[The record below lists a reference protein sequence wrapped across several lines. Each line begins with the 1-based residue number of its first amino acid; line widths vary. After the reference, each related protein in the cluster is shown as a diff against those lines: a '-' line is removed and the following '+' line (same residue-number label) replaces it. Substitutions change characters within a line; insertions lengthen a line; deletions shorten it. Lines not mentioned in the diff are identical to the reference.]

1 MKRILILPEISEFF
15 LKASNLERLAKRGL
29 VIDNWA
35 R

>member
-1 MKRILILPEISEFF
+1 MKRIFILSEISEFF